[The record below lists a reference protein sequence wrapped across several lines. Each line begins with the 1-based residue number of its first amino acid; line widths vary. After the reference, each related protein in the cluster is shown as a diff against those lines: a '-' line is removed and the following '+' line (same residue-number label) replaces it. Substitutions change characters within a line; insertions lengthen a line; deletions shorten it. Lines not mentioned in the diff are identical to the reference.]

1 MSDQADLARGWLAK
15 ADSDLFN
22 ARTIA
27 GTSGPYDTSCFHAQ
41 QAIEKSLKAFLAFHG
56 QAIPRTHDL
65 EVLELLCRAIGA
77 MPALDVLDLAA
88 ISDFA
93 VQLRYD
99 FAIWP
104 TQQEAQEAVIA
115 AELVRSTIA
124 AHLPLEAE

>member
-1 MSDQADLARGWLAK
+1 MSDQLDLARGWLQK

-27 GTSGPYDTSCFHAQ
+27 ATSGPYDTCCFHVQ

-65 EVLELLCRAIGA
+65 EVLEQICSTIEPFPELQS
-77 MPALDVLDLAA
+77 LDLAGL
-88 ISDFA
+88 SDYA

-99 FAIWP
+99 FSIWP
-104 TQQEAQEAVIA
+104 TQTEAHAALGAAEAVRMVMA
-115 AELVRSTIA
+115 DR
-124 AHLPLEAE
+124 LPAKP